1 LKHWKIPIVTLAT
14 DKYGFMKSYN
24 VLNVEPPNA
33 QLQDNPYD
41 KGVLY
46 KVFSSGAV
54 VQILDFFLDHKDFDY
69 SPGEISNKTGLA
81 LKTIFRE
88 IPQLT
93 RYKLVSNSRKIG
105 KVNMYK
111 LNSQFEPVLLLEKL
125 AIELSELNINSD
137 QDVGLTHSADSKD
150 ENSIVSSDLNE
161 DIIQ

>member
-1 LKHWKIPIVTLAT
+1 
-14 DKYGFMKSYN
+14 M
-24 VLNVEPPNA
+24 LNLETPNT
-33 QLQDNPYD
+33 QLQNSTYD

-46 KVFSSGAV
+46 SVFSSGAV
-54 VQILDFFLDHKDFDY
+54 AQILDFFLDHKDFDY

-125 AIELSELNINSD
+125 AIELSKIDVNSD
-137 QDVGLTHSADSKD
+137 QDLGLTQSDDNKD
-150 ENSIVSSDLNE
+150 ENRIVNSDLNG

>member
-1 LKHWKIPIVTLAT
+1 
-14 DKYGFMKSYN
+14 MKSYN

-33 QLQDNPYD
+33 QLQDNSYD

-54 VQILDFFLDHKDFDY
+54 AQILDFFLDHKDFDY

-111 LNSQFEPVLLLEKL
+111 LNSHVEPVLLLEKL
-125 AIELSELNINSD
+125 AIELSKLNINSD

-150 ENSIVSSDLNE
+150 ENRIVNSDLNE

>member
-1 LKHWKIPIVTLAT
+1 
-14 DKYGFMKSYN
+14 MKSYN
-24 VLNVEPPNA
+24 ALNVEPPNA
-33 QLQDNPYD
+33 QLQDNSYD

-54 VQILDFFLDHKDFDY
+54 AQILDFFLDHKDFDY

-111 LNSQFEPVLLLEKL
+111 LNSQFETVLLLEKL
-125 AIELSELNINSD
+125 AIELSKLDINSD
-137 QDVGLTHSADSKD
+137 QDVGLTQSGDNND
-150 ENSIVSSDLNE
+150 ENRIVNSDLNE

>member
-1 LKHWKIPIVTLAT
+1 
-14 DKYGFMKSYN
+14 M
-24 VLNVEPPNA
+24 LNVETPNA
-33 QLQDNPYD
+33 QLHNSTYN

-46 KVFSSGAV
+46 SVFSSGAV
-54 VQILDFFLDHKDFDY
+54 AQILDFFLDHKDFDY

-125 AIELSELNINSD
+125 AIELSKLDINSD
-137 QDVGLTHSADSKD
+137 QDFGLTQSDDSKD
-150 ENSIVSSDLNE
+150 ENRIINSDLNE

>member
-1 LKHWKIPIVTLAT
+1 
-14 DKYGFMKSYN
+14 MKSYN

>member
-1 LKHWKIPIVTLAT
+1 
-14 DKYGFMKSYN
+14 MKSYN

-33 QLQDNPYD
+33 QLQDNSYD

-54 VQILDFFLDHKDFDY
+54 AQILDFFLDHKDFDY

-111 LNSQFEPVLLLEKL
+111 LNSQVEPILLLEKL
-125 AIELSELNINSD
+125 AIELSKLNINSD
-137 QDVGLTHSADSKD
+137 QDVGLTHSSDSKD
-150 ENSIVSSDLNE
+150 ENRIVNSDLNE

>member
-1 LKHWKIPIVTLAT
+1 
-14 DKYGFMKSYN
+14 MKSYN
-24 VLNVEPPNA
+24 ALNVEPPNA
-33 QLQDNPYD
+33 QLQDNSYD

-54 VQILDFFLDHKDFDY
+54 AQILDFFLDHKDFDY

-111 LNSQFEPVLLLEKL
+111 LNSQVEPVLLLEKL
-125 AIELSELNINSD
+125 AIELSKLNINSD

-150 ENSIVSSDLNE
+150 ENRIVNSDLNE

>member
-1 LKHWKIPIVTLAT
+1 
-14 DKYGFMKSYN
+14 MKSYN

-33 QLQDNPYD
+33 QLQDNSYD

-54 VQILDFFLDHKDFDY
+54 AQILDFFLDHKDFDY

-111 LNSQFEPVLLLEKL
+111 LNSQVEPVLLLEKL
-125 AIELSELNINSD
+125 AIELSKLNINSD
-137 QDVGLTHSADSKD
+137 QDVGLTHSSDSKD
-150 ENSIVSSDLNE
+150 ENRIVNSDLNE

>member
-1 LKHWKIPIVTLAT
+1 
-14 DKYGFMKSYN
+14 
-24 VLNVEPPNA
+24 VLNVETPNA
-33 QLQDNPYD
+33 QLQNSTYD

-46 KVFSSGAV
+46 SIFSSGAV
-54 VQILDFFLDHKDFDY
+54 AQILDFFLDHKDFDY

-125 AIELSELNINSD
+125 AIELSKLDINSD
-137 QDVGLTHSADSKD
+137 QDLRLTQSGDSKD
-150 ENSIVSSDLNE
+150 ENRIVNSDLNE

>member
-1 LKHWKIPIVTLAT
+1 
-14 DKYGFMKSYN
+14 MKSYN

-33 QLQDNPYD
+33 QLQDNSYD

-54 VQILDFFLDHKDFDY
+54 AQILDFFLDHKDFDY

-111 LNSQFEPVLLLEKL
+111 LNSQVEPVLLLEKL
-125 AIELSELNINSD
+125 AIELSKLNINSD
-137 QDVGLTHSADSKD
+137 QDVELTHSADSKD
-150 ENSIVSSDLNE
+150 ENRIVNSDLNE

>member
-1 LKHWKIPIVTLAT
+1 
-14 DKYGFMKSYN
+14 M
-24 VLNVEPPNA
+24 LNLETPNT
-33 QLQDNPYD
+33 QLQNSTYDDN
-41 KGVLY
+41 GVLY
-46 KVFSSGAV
+46 SVFSSGAV
-54 VQILDFFLDHKDFDY
+54 AQILDFFLDHKDFDY

-125 AIELSELNINSD
+125 AIELSKIDVNSD
-137 QDVGLTHSADSKD
+137 QDLGLTQSDDSKD
-150 ENSIVSSDLNE
+150 ENRIVNSDLNG